1 MSRSRWRVEAKTP
14 DTTTIDPFAT
24 YHVSGIHDNGVWGGF
39 DHRAKYSVDEGNRR
53 WRFLNLSLTSRRMR
67 ALAQPFLYRTVVVD
81 SPKLPLLAR
90 TLATPDCLDLAKA
103 VRSICLMAPPC
114 RARNASEFECEHRPA
129 WRDPDVLS
137 MAAAYSVKPPSK
149 KRVCPCPCALSLP

>member
-1 MSRSRWRVEAKTP
+1 MSRSRWRVEAKTA
-14 DTTTIDPFAT
+14 DTTTIDPFAA

-53 WRFLNLSLTSRRMR
+53 IRFQNLSLTSRRMR

-90 TLATPDCLDLAKA
+90 TLATPDCVHLAKT
-103 VRSICLMAPPC
+103 VRLVCLMAPPC
-114 RARNASEFECEHRPA
+114 RARTMHEFEYSHPA
-129 WRDPDVLS
+129 WRDPDVIN